1 MEKLL
6 KVCQAPQGSKYTSKI
21 NIAGDWLK
29 KYGFNLGDFVKV
41 EVRENEIVITKN
53 EKTDLLTAFN
63 VHNPQLMKLIEN
75 LDLSL
80 Q

>member
-21 NIAGDWLK
+21 NIAGEWLK
-29 KYGFNLGDFVKV
+29 KYGFELGDLVKV
-41 EVRENEIVITKN
+41 EVKKNEIVITKN
-53 EKTDLLTAFN
+53 SSTEVLTGFN
-63 VHNPQLMKLIEN
+63 VRNPELMKLIEN

-80 Q
+80 